1 MGITEAPYVELH
13 CHSAYS
19 FLDGVSLPS
28 ELAQRAGELGYG
40 ALALTDHN
48 SVSGSM
54 ELAQSAAEHGV
65 RAIHGAEIDLAATDG
80 EGPTRHITLL
90 VRDAQGWRNLCRI
103 ITLAHA
109 HTRESSARRQRG
121 EAAVELGAVLEHA
134 EGLLC
139 LTGCA
144 ARSAIGRGYEDEPTA
159 RRLLEAFGPENLYV
173 ELQRP
178 YARHDR
184 ARNRAFVELAR
195 RLGLRCVA
203 TGDVHAHTRARAEL
217 QDAFVALAHHATLDA
232 SEPLRRGNHSH
243 VMSAPQAMLSRF
255 ADHPEAVRESVLLAE
270 QLSFSLTEDLGYR
283 YPGADEQ
290 DASRRL
296 GELCRARLHERY
308 GPGAPA
314 EARAAE
320 GEASARLVQELR
332 VIDRLGLPG
341 FFLLHHDMLELA
353 R

>member
-1 MGITEAPYVELH
+1 MKIGDAPYAELH

-28 ELAQRAGELGYG
+28 ELTQRAGELGYG

-54 ELAQSAAEHGV
+54 ELAQSAAEHGI
-65 RAIHGAEIDLAATDG
+65 RAIHGAEIDLVAAAEG
-80 EGPTRHITLL
+80 ERTRHITLL

-109 HTRESSARRQRG
+109 HTRETSVRRVRS
-121 EAAVELGAVLEHA
+121 EPAIELQVVLEHA
-134 EGLLC
+134 EGLIC

-144 ARSAIGRGYEDEPTA
+144 EHAAIGAGRDESAA
-159 RRLLEAFGPENLYV
+159 RRLLEAFGRENLYV

-203 TGDVHAHTRARAEL
+203 SGDVHAHSRARAEL
-217 QDAFVALAHHATLDA
+217 QDAFVALRHHATLDA

-243 VMSAPQAMLSRF
+243 VMSSPQAMLSRF
-255 ADHPEAVRESVLLAE
+255 TDHPEALRESVLLAE
-270 QLSFSLTEDLGYR
+270 QLTFSLTDDLGYR
-283 YPGADEQ
+283 YPGAEAA

-296 GELCRARLHERY
+296 SELCWARLGERY
-308 GPGAPA
+308 GPNAPA
-314 EARAAE
+314 EARAAA
-320 GEASARLVQELR
+320 GEASARL
-332 VIDRLGLPG
+332 
-341 FFLLHHDMLELA
+341 
-353 R
+353 